1 MTGLNPKKNRS
12 GFQQFF
18 LRGLGILLPTIL
30 TIWILVAV
38 YQFVQGNIAGP
49 INGWVKQGI
58 VQFAAVP
65 VTVQDTEEFE
75 RNLSAEQRAQWRD
88 AGLKPQWLQRQ
99 VRRAKVDRWWNTVS
113 IGSWAVM
120 DLVGLLI
127 AAVLIYFVGRVL
139 GSFIGRR
146 IYMRLEQF
154 LQRVPV
160 FRQVYPHVKQVTDFL
175 VGGSSSD
182 KLSYSKVVAV
192 EYPRKGIWSVGLV
205 TGDTMRNIQERAGV
219 ECMTIFVPS
228 SPTPFTGYVITVPI
242 MDTIEL
248 DIPIDAALKFT
259 ISGGVI
265 VPPSQ
270 LIDRPDAAPAPRQL
284 AEAGPEREPHQ
295 TVTRKTP

>member
-1 MTGLNPKKNRS
+1 MTGQNPKKHRS

-58 VQFAAVP
+58 VQFANVP
-65 VTVQDTEEFE
+65 VSNDEVQEFE
-75 RNLSAEQRAQWRD
+75 QNLSAEQRAAWRN
-88 AGLKPQWLQRQ
+88 AGLKPDWLTREI
-99 VRRAKVDRWWNTVS
+99 RRSKVQHWWNTVS
-113 IGSWAVM
+113 IGNWAVM

-146 IYMRLEQF
+146 IYGRLELL

-160 FRQVYPHVKQVTDFL
+160 FKQVYPHVKQVTDFL
-175 VGGSSSD
+175 VGGSSD
-182 KLSYSKVVAV
+182 KMRFSKVVAV

-242 MDTIEL
+242 ADTIEL

-270 LIDRPDAAPAPRQL
+270 LIHGHDQSDRPEQLEARPDPEPQRQS
-284 AEAGPEREPHQ
+284 
-295 TVTRKTP
+295 T

>member
-1 MTGLNPKKNRS
+1 MTGQTPKKNRS
-12 GFQQFF
+12 GFQTFF
-18 LRGLGILLPTIL
+18 WRGLGILLPTIL

-49 INGWVKQGI
+49 INGWVKQGL
-58 VQFAAVP
+58 VQFANVP
-65 VTVQDTEEFE
+65 VSDEDVREFE
-75 RNLSAEQRAQWRD
+75 QNLSAAQRAEWRA
-88 AGLKPQWLQRQ
+88 AGLKPQWLDRQ
-99 VRRAKVDRWWNTVS
+99 IRRAKVERWWNTIS
-113 IGSWAVM
+113 IGHWAVM

-146 IYMRLEQF
+146 IYVRLEQF

-182 KLSYSKVVAV
+182 KLRFSKVVAV

-205 TGDTMRNIQERAGV
+205 TGDTMRNIQERADT
-219 ECMTIFVPS
+219 ECITVFVPS
-228 SPTPFTGYVITVPI
+228 SPTPFTGYVITIPLA
-242 MDTIEL
+242 DTIEL
-248 DIPIDAALKFT
+248 DITIEAALKFT

-270 LIDRPDAAPAPRQL
+270 VIDRPEGGPTRRELADQAQRPEPQRQ
-284 AEAGPEREPHQ
+284 
-295 TVTRKTP
+295 